1 MVTSTWETLREKLYV
16 VTPTW
21 EAEAKKSKLDRKDQ
35 SSLSPNQ
42 TRSTGYKEG
51 KKVPRREKVTTFFLV
66 LCLRDFQQLV
76 RSRRPFSSIII
87 FLFPRE
93 ISPGVHKLNLNI

>member
-42 TRSTGYKEG
+42 TRSTDYKDSKKSYKES
-51 KKVPRREKVTTFFLV
+51 KKVPLVTRRVKI
-66 LCLRDFQQLV
+66 
-76 RSRRPFSSIII
+76 P
-87 FLFPRE
+87 
-93 ISPGVHKLNLNI
+93 

>member
-1 MVTSTWETLREKLYV
+1 MVTPTWEALCVNFDMGNFHGKLYV

-42 TRSTGYKEG
+42 TRSTDYKDS
-51 KKVPRREKVTTFFLV
+51 KKSYNESKKLPRVT
-66 LCLRDFQQLV
+66 R
-76 RSRRPFSSIII
+76 
-87 FLFPRE
+87 
-93 ISPGVHKLNLNI
+93 G

>member
-42 TRSTGYKEG
+42 TRSTDYKESKKSYNES
-51 KKVPRREKVTTFFLV
+51 KKVPRVTRRVKNTIKMEV
-66 LCLRDFQQLV
+66 VPQRPQKRYVYWTDWIDWKASLR
-76 RSRRPFSSIII
+76 S
-87 FLFPRE
+87 
-93 ISPGVHKLNLNI
+93 

>member
-1 MVTSTWETLREKLYV
+1 M

-42 TRSTGYKEG
+42 TRSTDYKESKKSYTES
-51 KKVPRREKVTTFFLV
+51 KKVPHVTRTEKKFHGLQGGKKYHKNGGNTALKAVCV
-66 LCLRDFQQLV
+66 LDRLDGLDRLE
-76 RSRRPFSSIII
+76 S
-87 FLFPRE
+87 
-93 ISPGVHKLNLNI
+93 